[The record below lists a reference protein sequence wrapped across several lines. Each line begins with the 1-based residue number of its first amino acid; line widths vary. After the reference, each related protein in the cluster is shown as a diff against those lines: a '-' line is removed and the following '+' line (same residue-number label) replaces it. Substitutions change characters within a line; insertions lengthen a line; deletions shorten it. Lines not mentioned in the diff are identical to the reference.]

1 MIKDN
6 VIYLKHI
13 LDAINQINEYVEDL
27 DYNGFTNSRLIQDA
41 VIRELEIIG
50 EACKNLTE
58 DFRKTKLMQF

>member
-41 VIRELEIIG
+41 VIREL
-50 EACKNLTE
+50 
-58 DFRKTKLMQF
+58 